1 MVSKEDRNAHEDGQK
16 EAEFI
21 GDHPI
26 SYFLSGGIRSR
37 PSDKSEAEAY
47 DKGLRGEQ
55 LDKDKGS
62 SGGDSSSGSG
72 GGSSGKSGC
81 YLTTA
86 CVRVM
91 GLPDDCLELNV
102 LRNFRDKYLM
112 SQPLGKKAVKEYYK
126 TAPGIVQC
134 IDKRED
140 AQRIWQ
146 DTYKDIGHAVSL
158 ILSKDFEGAFK
169 YYKQMTSKLQDK
181 CLD

>member
-1 MVSKEDRNAHEDGQK
+1 MGEKTSKTEKETFLDERIFGGHHYKTTISDNEKKVEGRGRTSEESQK
-16 EAEFI
+16 VA
-21 GDHPI
+21 
-26 SYFLSGGIRSR
+26 
-37 PSDKSEAEAY
+37 SDKS
-47 DKGLRGEQ
+47 DK
-55 LDKDKGS
+55 
-62 SGGDSSSGSG
+62 SGGDSSSE
-72 GGSSGKSGC
+72 SSGSSGC

-91 GLPDDCLELNV
+91 GLPDDCLELNI
-102 LRNFRDKYLM
+102 LRNFRDNYLM

-126 TAPGIVQC
+126 IAPGIVQC
-134 IDKRED
+134 IDKRKD
-140 AQRIWQ
+140 AQSIWQ

>member
-1 MVSKEDRNAHEDGQK
+1 MGKTTSRTEKDSFLVERL
-16 EAEFI
+16 F
-21 GDHPI
+21 GDHHYKTTI
-26 SYFLSGGIRSR
+26 SDGENKVEGRGRTSEKSQEVA
-37 PSDKSEAEAY
+37 SDKW
-47 DKGLRGEQ
+47 DKG
-55 LDKDKGS
+55 
-62 SGGDSSSGSG
+62 GGDSSSGSSS
-72 GGSSGKSGC
+72 GSSGNSGC